1 LATIAV
7 AGGAG
12 YVGVSYSVL
21 LADLGHQVTGLDKD
35 PTRVAMLNQGQAPFH
50 EPGLQEILERT
61 LSNGNLRFS
70 TDYVESVPGA
80 EFILICVGTP
90 STPSGAADTSAIT
103 ETAQMIARHATGHTI
118 VVNKS
123 TMPVGSVAFVADI
136 LAEHAAPGATF
147 AVVSNPE
154 FLREGS
160 AIHDI
165 FHPDRIVLGAADPQA
180 STAVA
185 ALYSRIEAPI
195 LYTSPRAAEMIK
207 YASNAFL
214 ANKISFINE
223 VATICEHL
231 GADVN
236 DVVRGMGL
244 DSRIGA
250 QFLHPGIGFG
260 GSCFPKDVRALAK
273 MAEDNGCHP
282 ALLTTVLDINEAM
295 RTRVLKKIE
304 KHLGS
309 LQGKTI
315 GILGL
320 AFKPHTDDIREAPA
334 LALIAELVKAGAT
347 VRATDPVAIRNASKV
362 FPDVTFVRDAYSAAM
377 GADAVVLVTEWDVY
391 RQIDPDRL
399 ANAMRGN
406 LVVDGRNALTPHE
419 ISGANLVYE
428 GVGRGAGME
437 RATVTAVTSVQIS
450 PVIEQG
456 PAVPA
461 SLRVTPPAA
470 TAPVQHGA
478 E

>member
-1 LATIAV
+1 MATIAV

-35 PTRVAMLNQGQAPFH
+35 AARVALLNQGQAPFH
-50 EPGLQEILERT
+50 EPGLQPLLEKGLCSGKLTFTTNYAEI
-61 LSNGNLRFS
+61 
-70 TDYVESVPGA
+70 VPEA

-90 STPSGAADTSAIT
+90 STPSGAADTSAIM
-103 ETAQMIARHATGHTI
+103 ETAQMIARHAAGHTI

-123 TMPVGSVAFVADI
+123 TMPVGSVTFVADI
-136 LAEHAAPGATF
+136 LAEHAAPGITF
-147 AVVSNPE
+147 DVVSNPE

-165 FHPDRIVLGAADPQA
+165 YHPDRIVLGAENLEAA
-180 STAVA
+180 SAVA
-185 ALYSRIEAPI
+185 GLYGHLDAPV

-236 DVVRGMGL
+236 AVVQGMGL
-244 DSRIGA
+244 DSRIGP

-282 ALLTTVLDINEAM
+282 ALLTTVLDINQAM
-295 RTRVLKKIE
+295 RTRVLRKIE
-304 KHLGS
+304 NRLGT
-309 LQGKTI
+309 LKGKTI

-334 LALIAELVKAGAT
+334 VALIGELLRAGAT
-347 VRATDPVAIRNASKV
+347 VRATDPVAIRNVAAIH
-362 FPDVTFVRDAYSAAM
+362 PDVTFTKDAYGAAM
-377 GADAVVLVTEWDVY
+377 GADAVVLVTEWEEY
-391 RQIDPDRL
+391 RALDPDRL
-399 ANAMRGN
+399 SNAMRGR
-406 LVVDGRNALTPHE
+406 LVIDGRNVLTPHE
-419 ISGANLVYE
+419 VTAAGLLYE
-428 GVGRGAGME
+428 GIGRGA
-437 RATVTAVTSVQIS
+437 ATEAATSTSVIS
-450 PVIEQG
+450 IHVQPVL
-456 PAVPA
+456 PAPA
-461 SLRVTPPAA
+461 RPVA
-470 TAPVQHGA
+470 TEHPNGQTTHVRPGA
-478 E
+478 D